1 MNDNRSITTRQFA
14 RFLFMYYSGAYSG
27 EKLGQAFINHN
38 HQCRQNINAA
48 ATLHKERS
56 DQKAMEIITRDYVQ
70 DEV

>member
-1 MNDNRSITTRQFA
+1 MSEHKPITTREFA

-38 HQCRQNINAA
+38 HQCRQNMNAA

>member
-1 MNDNRSITTRQFA
+1 
-14 RFLFMYYSGAYSG
+14 MYYSGAYSD

-38 HQCRQNINAA
+38 HQCRQNMNAA

>member
-1 MNDNRSITTRQFA
+1 
-14 RFLFMYYSGAYSG
+14 MYYSGAYSG